1 MDIKQVLQTKY
12 NKWSELEAKI
22 EQITETT
29 EKGDAFEQFC
39 YFTLCILVNYIR

>member
-12 NKWSELEAKI
+12 NIWSELEAKI

-29 EKGDAFEQFC
+29 INEQ
-39 YFTLCILVNYIR
+39 I